1 MLSASRRA
9 DLVSASQ
16 HGRGRSGPS
25 PFQSR
30 RLPKRLSGV
39 QWDTTHGTV
48 DSIPSPDL
56 CTERRPFDSSRA
68 QRIATAQTRGCRPP
82 THHISQQPLGEALL
96 LYRNGRTVDARIN
109 TLRRRDCRR
118 RPRAR
123 QDHHRRHIEFLE
135 VLSFRSA
142 HLRRAR
148 ISRRAEAAT
157 AARRDR
163 SAAPCYP
170 ASSGIRHP
178 GQIPEEGSYR
188 SAPP

>member
-1 MLSASRRA
+1 MSETSELFDSNGDAVADNLAPRSHVRRLTQMNVFRLIMTAFDPVAST
-9 DLVSASQ
+9 
-16 HGRGRSGPS
+16 S
-25 PFQSR
+25 PFA
-30 RLPKRLSGV
+30 
-39 QWDTTHGTV
+39 
-48 DSIPSPDL
+48 
-56 CTERRPFDSSRA
+56 PFDSSRA
-68 QRIATAQTRGCRPP
+68 QRIAAAQTRGCRPP
-82 THHISQQPLGEALL
+82 TRHISQQPLGEALL